1 MEKFVYEITKYPTET
16 FKQLVFFCSEK
27 GQCTIDQVPNDQTK
41 MLEGLL
47 NERGAQGWEL
57 VQLSFGDDGAI
68 AFWQRRA
75 A

>member
-1 MEKFVYEITKYPTET
+1 MEKFVYEITKYPAET

-27 GQCTIDQVPNDQTK
+27 GQYTIDQVPNDQAK
-41 MLEGLL
+41 VLKDLL
-47 NERGAQGWEL
+47 NEKGAQGWEL
-57 VQLSFGDDGAI
+57 VQLYFGDDGAI